1 MENEE
6 AQVVKLLHTSA
17 LDVIQILGLT
27 ARGRHGVYP
36 SERANGQSFSVD
48 VTMHVDTRAAATDDD
63 LSLTVDYSAVAEDV
77 VEILSGNPVYLI
89 ETLAQRVAEA
99 VLNYESV
106 QIVEVKV
113 HKPNAPMDL
122 KFSDVSMTI
131 RRTRSEKKELSTP
144 LSQRVGERE
153 SITAVIGLGANLDDP
168 WKTLAEAVMEI
179 DSHAHMN
186 VVALSGLFAS
196 EPVLAAGQNAQPEY
210 YNAVA
215 HVQTT
220 LTPHDL
226 LAALQEIENTHG
238 RVRTERWGA
247 RTLDLDI
254 IAIEGFRLDTSD
266 LTVPHP
272 RAHERA
278 FVLIPWTQ
286 IDSEASLGKRGR
298 VKVLAEQVGDQKI
311 RSVADV
317 WVEQALSGEYPGTE
331 PVSATSDPQET
342 PEPTVEPV
350 TQAEDAGKA
359 AATVEPVA
367 EVEDTVEPVATPPVR
382 RTHPVP
388 APGEHRGGSPL
399 FARLQQSRKE
409 ADKPAQATK
418 ETAARS
424 KGEPQSKAKSAER
437 SVPAIKTSLPRPG
450 RRSASQR
457 QPHQVGDGGPT
468 WSRPREEP
476 HVRIIDDIDEK
487 DEVVPRRHA
496 TGAATSSR
504 PHRSRRPI
512 MKVDLPDTMERGL
525 LPIDDEPTGPIPR
538 SAVRPTVTGAIPI
551 IRKGPRNVQ
560 GDT

>member
-36 SERANGQSFSVD
+36 SERANGQAFSVD

-131 RRTRSEKKELSTP
+131 RRTRSEKTELSTP
-144 LSQRVGERE
+144 LSQRADERE
-153 SITAVIGLGANLDDP
+153 TITAVIGLGANLDKP
-168 WKTLAEAVMEI
+168 WKTLAQAVMEI

-186 VVALSGLFAS
+186 VIALSGLFAS
-196 EPVLAAGQNAQPEY
+196 EPVLATGQDAQPEY

-215 HVQTT
+215 QVQTT
-220 LTPHDL
+220 LAPHDL
-226 LAALQEIENTHG
+226 LVALQEVENAHG

-254 IAIEGFRLDTSD
+254 IAIDGLRLDTPE

-278 FVLIPWTQ
+278 FVLLPWTQ
-286 IDSEASLGKRGR
+286 IDSEATLGKRGR
-298 VKVLAEQVGDQKI
+298 VKVLAEQVSDQKI

-317 WVEQALSGEYPGTE
+317 WVDRALLGQYP
-331 PVSATSDPQET
+331 AD
-342 PEPTVEPV
+342 
-350 TQAEDAGKA
+350 
-359 AATVEPVA
+359 
-367 EVEDTVEPVATPPVR
+367 
-382 RTHPVP
+382 VP
-388 APGEHRGGSPL
+388 APTAPTPIEP
-399 FARLQQSRKE
+399 
-409 ADKPAQATK
+409 
-418 ETAARS
+418 ET
-424 KGEPQSKAKSAER
+424 KSAEETPLL
-437 SVPAIKTSLPRPG
+437 SQPPLGSTTLPPKPG
-450 RRSASQR
+450 KRSARHR
-457 QPHQVGDGGPT
+457 QAQQVADRGPA
-468 WSRPREEP
+468 WSRPREQS
-476 HVRIIDDIDEK
+476 HVRIIDDLDEK
-487 DEVVPRRHA
+487 DEVIPRRRHSTRA
-496 TGAATSSR
+496 SASPGPR
-504 PHRSRRPI
+504 RSHRPI
-512 MKVDLPDTMERGL
+512 MKVDLPKTMERGL
-525 LPIDDEPTGPIPR
+525 LPIDDEPTGPIRR
-538 SAVRPTVTGAIPI
+538 SAVRPSVTGAIPI

-560 GDT
+560 EDT